1 MQDETKRDL
10 DFSPEEWSIIVGFS
24 SWRGTAGNRLG
35 WNASVLGPVV
45 TFGAYGAWK
54 GDIIAVGLA
63 FICLLAYVLWLSIG
77 QLHGIQI
84 YQSIFS
90 KIVAFKEPSES
101 SLVPEGSPDAGLRS
115 PAHQNGP

>member
-24 SWRGTAGNRLG
+24 SWRETAGNRLG
-35 WNASVLGPVV
+35 WYASALGPIV
-45 TFGAYGAWK
+45 TLGVYGGWK

-63 FICLLAYVLWLSIG
+63 FICLLAYVVWISAG
-77 QLHGIQI
+77 QLRGIQI

-90 KIVAFKEPSES
+90 KIVAFKEPSEPAPA
-101 SLVPEGSPDAGLRS
+101 PEDSPDAGLPS
-115 PAHQNGP
+115 SAQQSSA

>member
-35 WNASVLGPVV
+35 WYASALGAVV
-45 TFGAYGAWK
+45 TLGAYGAWK

-63 FICLLAYVLWLSIG
+63 FICLPAYVLWLSIG
-77 QLHGIQI
+77 QLRGIQI

-90 KIVAFKEPSES
+90 KIVAFKEPSEPS
-101 SLVPEGSPDAGLRS
+101 PALEDSPDAGLPL
-115 PAHQNGP
+115 PAHQSSP